1 MPIRLRRGLVSH
13 IRKYR
18 DGFALQVRCGA
29 DARSDLAAEA
39 LEVARQDLLATP
51 AGKGPKF
58 VSEVIASRDGPLL
71 LIDAS
76 HVSNSSLDRIVQ
88 VMTERLE
95 EVGLDDVVLGAPE
108 EDPRFYR
115 ADGGPVVLLHLF
127 TPRRGPFSPPERYPL
142 EWIEQASEWALEGS
156 TETDE
161 VWMTSALA
169 VPIGPQAVR
178 PMLQRESERP
188 GGAAVFVGHPWEK
201 VRAVGLAPNDGML
214 ALAAG
219 GTSIQES
226 TLLQVAEE
234 LKAYA
239 RSLVPQLAY
248 AAVQI
253 RNDFGDVWGM
263 RLLERRFHDEE
274 PGAAF
279 ERISRICDEVVFD
292 VYPWQ
297 LLGPKHVT
305 RLTGAGEA
313 GHASRQAL
321 KPLRDDFAELEVTA
335 LSIGLS
341 EPEHLAAM
349 RERGRAQL
357 ANCLV
362 NRDQVFAI
370 EQEHR

>member
-1 MPIRLRRGLVSH
+1 MSIRLRRGLVSH

-18 DGFALQVRCGA
+18 DGFALQVRCGG
-29 DARSDLAAEA
+29 ARADLATEA
-39 LEVARQDLLATP
+39 LEVVRRDLQATP
-51 AGKGPKF
+51 EGEGPKF

-95 EVGLDDVVLGAPE
+95 EVGLDDVVLGAPD
-108 EDPRFYR
+108 EDPRFHK

-127 TPRRGPFSPPERYPL
+127 TPRQGPFSPPERYPL

-161 VWMTSALA
+161 IWMTSALA
-169 VPIGPQAVR
+169 VPIDAQAVR
-178 PMLQRESERP
+178 PILQRESERP
-188 GGAAVFVGHPWEK
+188 GGAAVFVGRPWEK

-214 ALAAG
+214 TLAAG
-219 GTSIQES
+219 GTLIQEP

-234 LKAYA
+234 LKEYA
-239 RSLVPQLAY
+239 RSLVPGLAY
-248 AAVQI
+248 VAVQI

-263 RLLERRFHDEE
+263 RLLERRRDEE
-274 PGAAF
+274 PGASF
-279 ERISRICDEVVFD
+279 ERIGRICDEVVFD

-297 LLGPKHVT
+297 LLGPKHVG
-305 RLTGAGEA
+305 RLTGGGGA
-313 GHASRQAL
+313 GHPSSQAF
-321 KPLRDDFAELEVTA
+321 KPLRNGFVELEVEP
-335 LSIGLS
+335 LSTGLS
-341 EPEHLAAM
+341 DPEQLATM

-362 NRDQVFAI
+362 NRDQVLAI
-370 EQEHR
+370 ERQHR